1 MINQHMFK
9 KIVVVFGVFAV
20 FTSCTSDEEN
30 PFLITATQVG
40 PLKKEIRIN
49 QLDSI
54 FQNDSIVRQTS
65 GPEQLRSTDEIKVY
79 DKEGMALMSLEPLQ
93 EFDSTS
99 TIGYIRIL
107 DDRYETKNGLSIN
120 STFKDIQ
127 ENYTISRIE
136 NTINSAVIFLDEI
149 NAYITIDK
157 NQLPSNLRYD
167 TDSKIM
173 ASQIPDDA
181 KIKYFMIYWN

>member
-1 MINQHMFK
+1 MYK
-9 KIVVVFGVFAV
+9 KALFILGLCAGIV
-20 FTSCTSDEEN
+20 SCTNDEEN
-30 PFLITATQVG
+30 PYLITSNQVG

-54 FQNDSIVRQTS
+54 FKNDSIVRQTS
-65 GPEQLRSTDEIKVY
+65 GPQEFRSTDEIKIFSQ
-79 DKEGMALMSLEPLQ
+79 DGEALLSLEPLQ

-107 DDRYETKNGLSIN
+107 DPRYETKNGITIQ
-120 STFKDIQ
+120 STFKDIV
-127 ENYTISRIE
+127 ENYNISRIE
-136 NTINSAVIFLDEI
+136 NTINSAVVFIDEI

-157 NQLPSNLRYD
+157 DQLPTSLRYD

-173 ASQIPDDA
+173 ASQIPDTA

>member
-1 MINQHMFK
+1 MYK
-9 KIVVVFGVFAV
+9 KALFILGLCVSIS
-20 FTSCTSDEEN
+20 SCTSDEEN
-30 PFLITATQVG
+30 PFLITSTQVG
-40 PLKKEIRIN
+40 PLKKEIKIN

-54 FQNDSIVRQTS
+54 FKEDSIVRQTS
-65 GPEQLRSTDEIKVY
+65 GSQDFKSTDEIKIFST
-79 DKEGMALMSLEPLQ
+79 DGEALMSLEPLQ

-107 DDRYETKNGLSIN
+107 DPRFETKNGLNIK
-120 STFKDIQ
+120 STFKDIV
-127 ENYTISRIE
+127 ENYNISRIE
-136 NTINSAVIFLDEI
+136 NTINSAVVFLDEI

-157 NQLPSNLRYD
+157 SQLPTDLRYD

-181 KIKYFMIYWN
+181 TIKYFMIYWN

>member
-1 MINQHMFK
+1 MYK
-9 KIVVVFGVFAV
+9 KALLILGLCASI
-20 FTSCTSDEEN
+20 TSCTSDEDN
-30 PFLITATQVG
+30 PYLITAQQVG
-40 PLKKEIRIN
+40 ALKKEIKIN

-54 FQNDSIVRQTS
+54 FKNDSIVRQTS
-65 GPEQLRSTDEIKVY
+65 GPQEFRSTDEIKIFSQ
-79 DKEGMALMSLEPLQ
+79 DGEALLSLEPLQ

-107 DDRYETKNGLSIN
+107 DPRYETKNGLSVH
-120 STFKDIQ
+120 STFKDIV
-127 ENYTISRIE
+127 ENYNISRIE
-136 NTINSAVIFLDEI
+136 NTINSAVIFIDEI

-157 NQLPSNLRYD
+157 NQLPTNLRYD

-173 ASQIPDDA
+173 ASQIPDTA

>member
-1 MINQHMFK
+1 MYKRALLILGLC
-9 KIVVVFGVFAV
+9 ITVL
-20 FTSCTSDEEN
+20 SCTSDEEN
-30 PFLITATQVG
+30 PFLITPTQVG
-40 PLKKEIRIN
+40 PLKKEVKIN

-54 FQNDSIVRQTS
+54 FEGDSIVRQTS
-65 GPEQLRSTDEIKVY
+65 GPEQLRSTDEIKIF
-79 DKEGMALMSLEPLQ
+79 DKDGNALMSLEPLQ

-107 DDRYETKNGLSIN
+107 DARYETKNGLN
-120 STFKDIQ
+120 VKSTFKDIL
-127 ENYTISRIE
+127 ENYNISRIE

-149 NAYITIDK
+149 NAYVTIDK
-157 NQLPSNLRYD
+157 NQLPTSLRYD

>member
-1 MINQHMFK
+1 MYKRALLIL
-9 KIVVVFGVFAV
+9 GLFASV
-20 FTSCTSDEEN
+20 SSCTSDEEN
-30 PFLITATQVG
+30 PFLITPTQVG
-40 PLKKEIRIN
+40 RIHKEVKVN

-54 FQNDSIVRQTS
+54 FKEDSLVRQTS
-65 GPEQLRSTDEIKVY
+65 GPEQLRSTDEIKIF
-79 DKEGMALMSLEPLQ
+79 DRDGNALMSLEPLQ

-107 DDRYETKNGLSIN
+107 DSRYETKQGLNIN
-120 STFKDIQ
+120 STFKDIV
-127 ENYTISRIE
+127 ENYNISRIE

-149 NAYITIDK
+149 NAYVTIDK
-157 NQLPSNLRYD
+157 NQLPTSLRYD

>member
-1 MINQHMFK
+1 MKRNLFSLLLISLVLF
-9 KIVVVFGVFAV
+9 
-20 FTSCTSDEEN
+20 SCSKDEDN

-40 PLKKEIRIN
+40 PIKKETRIN

-54 FQNDSIVRQTS
+54 FAEDSLVSQTS
-65 GPEQLRSTDEIKVY
+65 GSQQLRSTDEIKIFE
-79 DKEGMALMSLEPLQ
+79 KGGKALLLLEPLQ

-107 DDRYETKNGLSIN
+107 DARYETKAGLNTGS
-120 STFKDIQ
+120 SFKDIV
-127 ENYTISRIE
+127 ENYNISRIE
-136 NTINSAVIFLDEI
+136 NTLNAAVIFLDEI

-157 NQLPSNLRYD
+157 KELPADLRYD
-167 TDSKIM
+167 TDSRIR

-181 KIKYFMIYWN
+181 KIKYFMIYWD

>member
-1 MINQHMFK
+1 MYKRI
-9 KIVVVFGVFAV
+9 ILILGLSLSLV
-20 FTSCTSDEEN
+20 SCATDEEN

-54 FQNDSIVRQTS
+54 FKGDSIVRQTS
-65 GPEQLRSTDEIKVY
+65 GPEQLRSTDEIKIF
-79 DKEGMALMSLEPLQ
+79 DKNGQPLMSLEPLQ
-93 EFDSTS
+93 DFDSTS

-107 DDRYETKNGLSIN
+107 DQRYETKHGVNIQ
-120 STFKDIQ
+120 STFKDIV

-136 NTINSAVIFLDEI
+136 NTINSAVVFLDEI
-149 NAYITIDK
+149 NAYVTIDK
-157 NQLPSNLRYD
+157 NQLPTSLRYD

-181 KIKYFMIYWN
+181 KIKYFMIHWN

>member
-1 MINQHMFK
+1 MYK
-9 KIVVVFGVFAV
+9 RTL
-20 FTSCTSDEEN
+20 FTLGLLASLAACTSDEEN
-30 PFLITATQVG
+30 PFLISSSQVG
-40 PLKKEIRIN
+40 PLNKNVRIN

-54 FQNDSIVRQTS
+54 FKQDSIVRQTS
-65 GPEQLRSTDEIKVY
+65 GPEQLRSTDEIKIF
-79 DKEGMALMSLEPLQ
+79 DRDGNALLSLEPLQ

-107 DDRYETKNGLSIN
+107 DPRFETKSGLSVQ
-120 STFKDIQ
+120 STFKDIV

-149 NAYITIDK
+149 NAYVTIDK
-157 NQLPSNLRYD
+157 NQLPTSLRYD

>member
-1 MINQHMFK
+1 MYK
-9 KIVVVFGVFAV
+9 KALIIIGLCGSLL
-20 FTSCTSDEEN
+20 SCTSDEKN
-30 PFLITATQVG
+30 PFLITPTQVG
-40 PLKKEIRIN
+40 PLKKEIKIN

-54 FQNDSIVRQTS
+54 FQGDSIVRQTS
-65 GPEQLRSTDEIKVY
+65 GPQEFRSTDEIKIFSE
-79 DKEGMALMSLEPLQ
+79 DGQALMSLEPLQ

-107 DDRYETKNGLSIN
+107 DPRYETKHGVNIQ
-120 STFKDIQ
+120 STFKEIV

-136 NTINSAVIFLDEI
+136 NTINSAVVFLDEI

-157 NQLPSNLRYD
+157 NQLPTNLRYD

-173 ASQIPDDA
+173 ASQIPDNA

>member
-1 MINQHMFK
+1 MHKRI
-9 KIVVVFGVFAV
+9 ILSLGLSLSIL
-20 FTSCTSDEEN
+20 SCGTDEEN
-30 PFLITATQVG
+30 PFLITPTQVG

-54 FQNDSIVRQTS
+54 FEGDSIVRQTS
-65 GPEQLRSTDEIKVY
+65 GPEQLRSTDEIKVF
-79 DKEGMALMSLEPLQ
+79 DKDGQPLMSMEPLQ
-93 EFDSTS
+93 DFDSTS

-107 DDRYETKNGLSIN
+107 DPRYVTKHGVNIH
-120 STFKDIQ
+120 STFKDIV

-136 NTINSAVIFLDEI
+136 NTINSAVVFLDEI
-149 NAYITIDK
+149 NAYVTIDK
-157 NQLPSNLRYD
+157 NQLPTSLRYD

-181 KIKYFMIYWN
+181 KIKYFMIHWN

>member
-1 MINQHMFK
+1 MYKRAFI
-9 KIVVVFGVFAV
+9 ILGLCIGI
-20 FTSCTSDEEN
+20 TSCTSDEEN
-30 PFLITATQVG
+30 PYLISSKQVG
-40 PLKKEIRIN
+40 PLNREIKIN

-54 FQNDSIVRQTS
+54 FKKDSIVRQTS
-65 GPEQLRSTDEIKVY
+65 GPQDFRSTDEIKIFSH
-79 DKEGMALMSLEPLQ
+79 DGSALMSLEPLQ

-107 DDRYETKNGLSIN
+107 DPRFETKHGLSIK
-120 STFKDIQ
+120 STFKDIV
-127 ENYTISRIE
+127 ENYNISRIE
-136 NTINSAVIFLDEI
+136 NTINSAVVFLDEI

-157 NQLPSNLRYD
+157 NQLPTNLRYD